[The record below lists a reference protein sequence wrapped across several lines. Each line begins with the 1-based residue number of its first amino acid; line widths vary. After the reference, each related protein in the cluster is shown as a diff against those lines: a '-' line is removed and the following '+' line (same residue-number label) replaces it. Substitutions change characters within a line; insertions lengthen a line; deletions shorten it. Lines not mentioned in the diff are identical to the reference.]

1 MRVVY
6 FSRDFTPH
14 DDRFLRALAGTENE
28 VSFLRLE
35 ARIEEPWKLRVPD
48 GVGVID
54 WWGGRRPLR
63 LVDYPRARTEVG
75 RVLRRLRPDLVHAG
89 PVQQAAFL
97 TAASGYR
104 PLVTMSWGSDLLRDA
119 RRGWGRAA
127 ARYVLRRSDVLVC
140 DCAAVR
146 DAAAGLGM
154 APDRTVIFPWGVDL
168 DHFRPGPGT
177 DVRRQ
182 LGWEAA
188 FVFLS
193 TRAWEPLYGV
203 DLLVEAFLAA
213 AARLPSLRLLLLG
226 CGSQERSILRQIARA
241 KMEDRVHRT
250 GPVPLSRLP
259 DYYRATDV
267 YVSASRS
274 DGSSVS
280 LMEALACGV
289 PALVSDIPGN
299 REWVEPN
306 VQGWLFP
313 DGRAADL
320 SPAMVV
326 AYERRGDLAR
336 LSREARRLAESRAN
350 WKTNFPSLLRAYAMA
365 VGEAG

>member
-1 MRVVY
+1 MRLVY

-14 DDRFLRALAGTENE
+14 DHRFLRSLANTDHE

-35 ARIEEPWKLRVPD
+35 ARDGNPRGLRVPQ

-63 LVDYPRARTEVG
+63 LADYPRARAEVG

-89 PVQQAAFL
+89 PVQQAALL
-97 TAASGYR
+97 TAAAGFR

-127 ARYVLRRSDVLVC
+127 ARYALRRSDVLVC
-140 DCAAVR
+140 DCAAVQQ
-146 DAAAGLGM
+146 AAAGLGM
-154 APDRTVIFPWGVDL
+154 APERTVVFPWGVDL
-168 DHFRPGPGT
+168 DHFRPGPG
-177 DVRRQ
+177 VELRRR

-203 DLLVEAFLAA
+203 EMLVEAFLAA

-226 CGSQERSILRQIARA
+226 GGSREKAILGRISEAN
-241 KMEDRVHRT
+241 MDDRVHRP
-250 GPVPLSRLP
+250 GSIPLDRLP
-259 DYYRATDV
+259 EFYRAADV

-280 LMEALACGV
+280 LLEALACGI

-299 REWVEPN
+299 REWIEPE
-306 VQGWLFP
+306 VQGWLFR
-313 DGRAADL
+313 DGDGAALRAAMT
-320 SPAMVV
+320 AVH
-326 AYERRGDLAR
+326 ERRDDLVR
-336 LSREARRLAESRAN
+336 LGLEARQRAETRAD
-350 WKTNFPSLLRAYAMA
+350 WKANFPSLLRAYSMA
-365 VGEAG
+365 LGDAA

>member
-6 FSRDFTPH
+6 FSRDFTAH
-14 DDRFLRALAGTENE
+14 DHRFLQALAGTENE

-35 ARIEEPWKLRVPD
+35 ARRDDPRRLQVPE

-63 LVDYPRARTEVG
+63 LVDYPRARAEVG
-75 RVLRRLRPDLVHAG
+75 RVLRQLRPDLVHAG
-89 PVQQAAFL
+89 PVQQAALL

-127 ARYVLRRSDVLVC
+127 ARYALRRSDVLVC

-154 APDRTVIFPWGVDL
+154 APDRTVVFPWGVDL
-168 DHFRPGPGT
+168 DRFRPGPGT
-177 DVRRQ
+177 ELRRR
-182 LGWEAA
+182 LGWEEA

-213 AARLPSLRLLLLG
+213 AVRLPSLRLLLLG
-226 CGSQERSILRQIARA
+226 HGSRERSILGQIARA
-241 KMEDRVHRT
+241 KMDDRVHRP

-259 DYYRATDV
+259 DYYRAADV
-267 YVSASRS
+267 YVSASHS

-280 LMEALACGV
+280 LMEALACGI
-289 PALVSDIPGN
+289 PSLVSDIPGN
-299 REWVEPN
+299 REWIEPD
-306 VQGWLFP
+306 VQGWTFA
-313 DGRAADL
+313 DGDAAEL
-320 SPAMVV
+320 SAAMVT
-326 AYERRGDLAR
+326 AYERREELAR
-336 LSREARRLAESRAN
+336 LGGEARQRAESRAN
-350 WKTNFPSLLRAYAMA
+350 WKINFPSLLRAYAMA